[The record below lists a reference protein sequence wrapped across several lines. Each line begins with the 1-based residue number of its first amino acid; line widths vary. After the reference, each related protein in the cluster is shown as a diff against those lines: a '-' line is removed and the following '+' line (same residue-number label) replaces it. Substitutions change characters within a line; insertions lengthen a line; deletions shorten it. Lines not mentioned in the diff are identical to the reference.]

1 MKCSRGCKYFKM
13 HSIIGKG
20 GGFYGEITESGYGG
34 RCNKYDIQ
42 ITTFEDCLDTLPYNK
57 K

>member
-1 MKCSRGCKYFKM
+1 MKCSSGCKYFKM

-20 GGFYGEITESGYGG
+20 RGFYGEITESGYGG

-42 ITTFEDCLDTLPYNK
+42 INTFEDCLDTLPYHK